1 MFPSLHVHWARLRYI
16 LLGLVLLNWPAI
28 LLCNAFLNVSERS
41 LATPAADPPRQ
52 STGFTDVVQWDKYT
66 LFLHDQRL
74 FLHAGEFHT
83 FRLPVPELWLDIF
96 QKMVA
101 AGLNGASIYIHMGVT
116 NPSPGVLDFNHW
128 RSLQPIYDAAKLA
141 GIFVVLRAGPYM
153 NGEATSGGIS
163 HWITSQIAGTVRT
176 NDTDWTAAY
185 RPYVSGVINQSVR
198 NQVTEGGPLLAIQID
213 NENRNSQDPRTQ
225 EYFQQL
231 EDQYREGGIAI
242 PLTYNDPGM
251 RSGFINGTGHVDI
264 YGLDAYPQGFNC
276 STPRTWSG
284 VTNNYHQYHEAN
296 NPSEPWFM
304 PEFQGGAFDPWGGPG
319 YDSCELLTGPDF
331 QDVFYKHNWAAN
343 VKLVS
348 YYMFYGG
355 TSWGGLPFPGVYT
368 SYDYGS
374 SIRENRA
381 LTDKFDEVKRQG
393 IFIRSSPQFL
403 KTDWMGNSSLGIP
416 GVTLNGSAAFVTS
429 LRNPDSGTWF
439 HVTRQADSTS
449 TANISFSLTVPTS
462 QGSLTLPQIT
472 ESIALNGRQSKL
484 VITDY
489 TFGTHGALLYTTA
502 SVFFAGT
509 IGTRDV
515 LFLYGS
521 ADQSHEFAFK
531 ATGTGTRTT
540 SSRIQFPPSPTT
552 DDFTTTVAVLPEKS
566 GSGSAGLLTIWDSDA
581 QLVLFADPV
590 TAATFWAPAIRLPTP
605 TPAGNPVRGLESYW
619 QFGTNTTVLVGGPH
633 LVRNAT
639 LSRDKDGTTLAL
651 RGDLNASVPLTVI
664 APPSVRAVSWNGKPV
679 TVQSDGRGVLSGRLV
694 RSVDVESVRVPKL
707 EGWRFRDSLPEVQRG
722 FDDSEWVVANHTT
735 TNIFLKPVLGDG
747 RVLYGC
753 DYGYC
758 ENTVLWRGHFNATG
772 SETSANLTVYGGTFF
787 ASSVWIND
795 KFISTVSSSA
805 DHVDALFPFPDG
817 AVIPG
822 QDNVVTVVQE
832 NMGNDEQANIKPAR
846 GIAGFHLN
854 DGTFTTWK
862 VQGKVGGYTNFP
874 DKVRGVLNEGGL
886 FGERRGW
893 HLPGFDT
900 SHWTARD
907 LSEGLPGGTAGVGFF
922 VTTFDLAFPSD
933 TDVLMNFQFET
944 ENTQPYRALL
954 FVNGWMFGKRV
965 ANLGPQTKFPVPP
978 GILNYNGKNTVA
990 VSLWALNNTAVSP
1003 TLELVIDEVLDGGVG
1018 PVAVNNPQWEPR

>member
-1 MFPSLHVHWARLRYI
+1 MFSFPAHSVLLRYI
-16 LLGLVLLNWPAI
+16 FLGLVLLSWPT
-28 LLCNAFLNVSERS
+28 RD
-41 LATPAADPPRQ
+41 DPPRQ
-52 STGFTDVVQWDKYT
+52 STGYTDVVQWDNYT
-66 LFLHDQRL
+66 LFLHNQRL

-101 AGLNGASIYIHMGVT
+101 AGLNGASTLGVT
-116 NPSPGVLDFNHW
+116 NPSPGVLDFNDW
-128 RSLQPIYDAAKLA
+128 RAFQPIFDAAKLA
-141 GIFVVLRAGPYM
+141 GIFVM
-153 NGEATSGGIS
+153 NGEATSGGLS

-185 RPYVSGVINQSVR
+185 RLYISGVINQTVH

-231 EDQYREGGIAI
+231 EDQYHEGGIVI

-251 RSGFINGTGHVDI
+251 RSGFVNGTGHVNI

-276 STPRTWSG
+276 STPLAWSG

-319 YDSCELLTGPDF
+319 YDACAVLTGADF

-355 TSWGGLPFPGVYT
+355 TNWGGLPFPGVYT

-393 IFIRSSPQFL
+393 LFIRSSPQFL
-403 KTDWMGNSSLGIP
+403 KTDWVGNSSVGIP
-416 GVTLNGSAAFVTS
+416 GVALNGSAGFVTS

-462 QGSLTLPQIT
+462 QGTLTLPQT
-472 ESIALNGRQSKL
+472 TGAIALDGRQSKL

-489 TFGTHGALLYTTA
+489 AFGAHGVLLYTTA
-502 SVFFAGT
+502 SIFFAGT
-509 IGTRDV
+509 IGTRD
-515 LFLYGS
+515 
-521 ADQSHEFAFK
+521 SHEFAF
-531 ATGTGTRTT
+531 AQAGTGTRAASPRIKFPQA
-540 SSRIQFPPSPTT
+540 SSASGHYA
-552 DDFTTTVAVLPEKS
+552 TVAVLPQS
-566 GSGSAGLLTIWDSDA
+566 GSESDAESAGLLTIWDSDE
-581 QLVLFADPV
+581 QLVLFADPA
-590 TAATFWAPAIRLPTP
+590 TTATFWAPAVRHPTSN
-605 TPAGNPVRGLESYW
+605 GNTVAGLENFW
-619 QFGTNTTVLVGGPH
+619 QFGTNATVLVGGPH

-639 LSRDKDGTTLAL
+639 LSRDSTTLAL
-651 RGDLNASVPLTVI
+651 RGDLNASVALTVV
-664 APPSVRAVSWNGKPV
+664 APPSVRAVSWNGKAV
-679 TVQSDGRGVLSGRLV
+679 DVRGDGRGVLRGRLE
-694 RSVDVESVRVPKL
+694 RSGDVERVRERVPKL
-707 EGWRFRDSLPEVQRG
+707 EGWRFKDSLPEVRPG
-722 FDDSEWVVANHTT
+722 FDDAGWAVADHTT
-735 TNIFLKPVLGDG
+735 TNIFLKPVFGDG
-747 RVLYGC
+747 RVLYGAFKL
-753 DYGYC
+753 C
-758 ENTVLWRGHFNATG
+758 EHTVLWRGHFNATG

-795 KFISTVSSSA
+795 KFISTVTSSA
-805 DHVDALFPFPDG
+805 DHVNALFPFPEG
-817 AVIPG
+817 VVVPG
-822 QDNVVTVVQE
+822 QDNVVTVIQE

-846 GIAGFHLN
+846 GIAGFELN
-854 DGTFTTWK
+854 GNGTFTTWK
-862 VQGKVGGYTNFP
+862 VQGKLGGYTDFP

-886 FGERRGW
+886 FGERQGW

-900 SHWTARD
+900 SHESGWTVRD
-907 LSEGLPGGTAGVGFF
+907 LSEGLPGRKAGVGFF
-922 VTTFDLAFPSD
+922 VTTFELDFPSD
-933 TDVLMNFQFET
+933 ADVLMGFQFEAA
-944 ENTQPYRALL
+944 NTQPYRALL

-1003 TLELVIDEVLDGGVG
+1003 TLELVVDEVLDGGVG
-1018 PVAVNNPQWEPR
+1018 PISTNNPKWEPR

>member
-1 MFPSLHVHWARLRYI
+1 MFPFPFHFARLEYI
-16 LLGLVLLNWPAI
+16 LFGLVLLSWPTI
-28 LLCNAFLNVSERS
+28 LLCDASFTLLKRD
-41 LATPAADPPRQ
+41 APPRQ
-52 STGFTDVVQWDKYT
+52 STGYTDVVQWDNYT
-66 LFLHDQRL
+66 LFLANQRL

-116 NPSPGVLDFNHW
+116 NPSPGVLDFNDW
-128 RSLQPIYDAAKLA
+128 RAFQPIFDAAKLA

-153 NGEATSGGIS
+153 NGEATSGGLS

-185 RPYVSGVINQSVR
+185 RPYISGIINQTVH

-231 EDQYREGGIAI
+231 EDQYHEGGIAI

-276 STPRTWSG
+276 STPLAWSG

-319 YDSCELLTGPDF
+319 YDACAVLTGPDF

-393 IFIRSSPQFL
+393 LFIRSSPQFL
-403 KTDWMGNSSLGIP
+403 KTDWMGNSSVGIP
-416 GVTLNGSAAFVTS
+416 GVALNGSAAFVTS

-462 QGSLTLPQIT
+462 QGPLTLPQT
-472 ESIALNGRQSKL
+472 TGAIALDGRQSKL
-484 VITDY
+484 VIADY
-489 TFGTHGALLYTTA
+489 AFGAHGALLYTTA
-502 SVFFAGT
+502 SIFFAGT
-509 IGTRDV
+509 IGARDV

-521 ADQSHEFAFK
+521 PAQSHEFAF
-531 ATGTGTRTT
+531 AQAGTGTRAASPRIKYPQA
-540 SSRIQFPPSPTT
+540 SSASGHY
-552 DDFTTTVAVLPEKS
+552 TTVAVLPQSSTNTDSDAEP
-566 GSGSAGLLTIWDSDA
+566 GLLTIWDSDE
-581 QLVLFADPV
+581 QLVLFADPA
-590 TAATFWAPAIRLPTP
+590 TAATFWAPAIRHPTP
-605 TPAGNPVRGLESYW
+605 NTVRGLENFW
-619 QFGTNTTVLVGGPH
+619 QFGTNATVLIGGPH
-633 LVRNAT
+633 LVRNAS
-639 LSRDKDGTTLAL
+639 LVGDGNTLAL
-651 RGDLNASVPLTVI
+651 RGDLNASVALTVI
-664 APPSVRAVSWNGKPV
+664 APSSVRAVSWNGKAV
-679 TVQSDGRGVLSGRLV
+679 DVRGDGRGVLHGRLA
-694 RSVDVESVRVPKL
+694 RSVDVERVRETVPKL
-707 EGWRFRDSLPEVQRG
+707 EGWRFKDSLPEVRPG
-722 FDDSEWVVANHTT
+722 FDDAGWAVADHTT
-735 TNIFLKPVLGDG
+735 TNIFLKPVFGDG

-753 DYGYC
+753 DYGFC
-758 ENTVLWRGHFNATG
+758 EHTVLWRGHFNATG
-772 SETSANLTVYGGTFF
+772 SETSANLTIYGGTFF

-795 KFISTVSSSA
+795 KFISTVTSST
-805 DHVDALFPFPDG
+805 DHVNALFPFPEG
-817 AVIPG
+817 VVVPG
-822 QDNVVTVVQE
+822 QDNVVTVIQE

-846 GIAGFHLN
+846 GIAGFELN
-854 DGTFTTWK
+854 GNGTFTTWK
-862 VQGKVGGYTNFP
+862 VQGKLGGYTDFP

-886 FGERRGW
+886 FGERQGW
-893 HLPGFDT
+893 HLPGFDA
-900 SHWTARD
+900 SHESGWTARD
-907 LSEGLPGGTAGVGFF
+907 LSEGLPGGKAGVGFF
-922 VTTFDLAFPSD
+922 VTTFELDFPSD
-933 TDVLMNFQFET
+933 ADVPMGFQFEA

-978 GILNYNGKNTVA
+978 GILDYNGKNTVA

-1003 TLELVIDEVLDGGVG
+1003 TLELVVDEVLDGGVG
-1018 PVAVNNPQWEPR
+1018 PIGVNNPEWEPR